1 LDFAKHIKQLLHL
14 NDCVILPGFGGFV
27 ANYRPARFDEARSTA
42 SPPSKYILFNRDL
55 VHNDGLLYA
64 HVSAETGYGYKEV
77 EKLAI
82 RFIDG
87 IRKDIRGGGKALI
100 GGIGYFYLDREN
112 QIQFTEEEGN
122 NYLLESYGLP
132 FLHYR
137 EFEQSPART
146 YRTLATEQDP
156 TARQKR
162 VRRWIYGTA
171 AACLLAALVV
181 VPMKTDLLNQAGID
195 IPAIDSF
202 RKEQSIKTGITPDTE
217 SPGSTAGLDRTKTL
231 MPPPEY
237 NIVVGS
243 FREFGNAR
251 QLYNH
256 LVQGGYEA
264 RILGAENGFYRVSA
278 GTYSGHDQASADLV
292 AVRRDFENAWILSN

>member
-1 LDFAKHIKQLLHL
+1 M
-14 NDCVILPGFGGFV
+14 ILPGFGGFV

-77 EKLAI
+77 EKMALRYI
-82 RFIDG
+82 EG
-87 IRKDIRGGGKALI
+87 IRKDVRGGGKAVI

-137 EFEQSPART
+137 EFERSPART
-146 YRTLATEQDP
+146 YRTLATEQAP
-156 TARQKR
+156 ATRQKR

-181 VPMKTDLLNQAGID
+181 VPMKTGLLEQAGID

-202 RKEQSIKTGITPDTE
+202 RKEQPIQSRVTSE
-217 SPGSTAGLDRTKTL
+217 EEFPGSTAGLDRTKTL

-256 LVQGGYEA
+256 LLQEGFEA
-264 RILGAENGFYRVSA
+264 RILGSEKGFFRVSA